1 MRVDTARIR
10 KYQQRASKRHEDRVF
25 IVEGIKMY
33 RELPEDMIIQ
43 TILSASFA
51 KAHPEI
57 SGDVIPDSEFEKLS
71 DTKTPQ
77 GILALARFFDYT
89 ADDIFITESGLIVIL
104 ENIQD
109 PGNAGTILRSAEA
122 AGAAGVIFSEDSVD
136 PYNSKVIRA
145 TMGSFFRVPFIVC
158 SDLTD
163 ILDRIRASGGSSYAA
178 HLKGAQDYDL
188 VDYSG
193 LSAFVIGN
201 ESKGLTD
208 ACADACDQRIRIPML
223 GKVESLNAAQAA
235 TILLFE
241 AASQRRKNVT

>member
-1 MRVDTARIR
+1 MKVDIVRIR
-10 KYQQRASKRHEDRVF
+10 KMQQRASKRWEERIF

-33 RELPEDMIIQ
+33 RELPKEQIVQ
-43 TILSASFA
+43 TVLSETFR
-51 KAHPEI
+51 KNHPEI
-57 SGDVIPDSEFEKLS
+57 EGDVIPDHEFEKIS

-77 GILALARFFDYT
+77 GILALARFYDH
-89 ADDIFITESGLIVIL
+89 TEEELLFKKDGLFVLL
-104 ENIQD
+104 ENVQD

-122 AGAAGVIFSEDSVD
+122 AGASGVIFSADSVD

-158 SDLTD
+158 SDLQAV
-163 ILDRIRASGGSSYAA
+163 IRAIRRNGGKTYAA
-178 HLKGAQDYDL
+178 HLLGASDYDTA
-188 VDYSG
+188 DYRG

-208 ACADACDQRIRIPML
+208 ACALSCDERIRIPML

-241 AASQRRKNVT
+241 AASQRRRA

>member
-1 MRVDTARIR
+1 MKVDIVRIR
-10 KYQQRASKRHEDRVF
+10 KMQQRASKRWEERIF

-33 RELPEDMIIQ
+33 RELPKEQIVQ
-43 TILSASFA
+43 TVLSDTFHRN
-51 KAHPEI
+51 HPEI
-57 SGDVIPDSEFEKLS
+57 EGDVISDRDFEKIS

-77 GILALARFFDYT
+77 GILALARFYDHT
-89 ADDIFITESGLIVIL
+89 EEELLSGKDGLFILL
-104 ENIQD
+104 ENLQD

-122 AGAAGVIFSEDSVD
+122 AGSAGVIFSSDSVD

-145 TMGSFFRVPFIVC
+145 TMGSFFRVPFVVC
-158 SDLTD
+158 DDLQAV
-163 ILDRIRASGGSSYAA
+163 IEKIRVHGGKTYAA
-178 HLKGAQDYDL
+178 HLAGAADYDTA
-188 VDYSG
+188 DYTA

-208 ACADACDQRIRIPML
+208 ACAAACDERIRIPML

-241 AASQRRKNVT
+241 AASQRRRA

>member
-1 MRVDTARIR
+1 MKVDTVRIR

-33 RELPEDMIIQ
+33 RELPEDMIVQ
-43 TILSASFA
+43 TVLSASFA

-57 SGDVIPDSEFEKLS
+57 EGDVIPDSEFGKIS

-77 GILALARFFDYT
+77 GILAVARFFEHTSDELL
-89 ADDIFITESGLIVIL
+89 AAGNGLIVIL
-104 ENIQD
+104 ENLQD

-122 AGAAGVIFSEDSVD
+122 AGATGVIFSEDSVD

-145 TMGSFFRVPFIVC
+145 TMGSFFRMPFAVC
-158 SDLTD
+158 GDLHAA
-163 ILDRIRASGGSSYAA
+163 LDKFRSLGGRSYAA
-178 HLKGAQDYDL
+178 HLKGAQDYD
-188 VDYSG
+188 VADYRG

-208 ACADACDQRIRIPML
+208 ACAAACDARIRIPML
-223 GKVESLNAAQAA
+223 GEVESLNAAQAA
-235 TILLFE
+235 TVLLFE
-241 AASQRRKNVT
+241 AASQRRNNVT